1 MADVN
6 SVNASLNNSPVA
18 KELMPDKQNKVGNE
32 KSSQNEAKTA
42 TDKQTLFAVLQFLK
56 KHNLGDTE
64 QILRKE
70 TGFFDEKLENHE
82 QSDSDVTNVL
92 SAYKSEGDPDI
103 YEQTYNSLKSFVES
117 ALDVYRHELAMIL
130 YPAFVHMYLE
140 LVYNGHA
147 QQAVKFMDKFG
158 KEQEMYYKE
167 DIDKLACVTKREHMK
182 GNELMDNFRSSHFTV
197 RMSRDTYAFLKRHLQ
212 DKKETV
218 LLNIIQE
225 HLYLDVYEGVPR
237 NKQQI
242 DATAGAMVG
251 EATRQANKG
260 KVYYG
265 LLKEPDLQIPIEEE
279 EEGGDGEGTDK
290 PKKKK
295 PKKDPLLSK
304 KSKNDPNAPPSNRV
318 PLLEL
323 KDADKLDRISILRE
337 AAKRVKLGP
346 ACLPSICFYTLL
358 NSQHGATC
366 AQISEDSSLLS
377 VGFAES
383 MVKVWSLVPAKL
395 KGMKPA
401 SELVQIDKEADDVLV
416 RMMDDKNAT
425 DSRLLLG
432 HSGPVYSTSFSPDR
446 NFLLTCSEDATI
458 RLWSLQTWTNLVCY
472 KGHMFPVW
480 DVTFSPHGYYFASC
494 GHDRTARIWAT
505 EYHQPLRIFSGH
517 VSDVDCIEFHPNSHY
532 VATGSSDRSVRLW
545 DVANGA
551 CVRFMTG
558 HKGSI
563 HCLAFSNDGRFLATA
578 GSDHSILVWDIAHG
592 HLLAE
597 LKGHSDTIYTMRFSR
612 DGNILATGGLDCSV
626 KLWDVNRLFAEIDL
640 EDLNISHTPAV
651 RNNSENLLLGMYPT
665 KATTV
670 LDLHFTRRNLLLAS
684 GMFNG

>member
-1 MADVN
+1 MADGNPVN
-6 SVNASLNNSPVA
+6 INVESSPTTKEIMPEKLSTENN
-18 KELMPDKQNKVGNE
+18 EN
-32 KSSQNEAKTA
+32 SSQNDAKTA
-42 TDKQTLFAVLQFLK
+42 TDKQTLLAVLQFLK
-56 KHNLGDTE
+56 KHNLADTE

-70 TGFFDEKLENHE
+70 TGFFEEKLENHE

-103 YEQTYNSLKSFVES
+103 YEQTYNNLKSFVEN

-147 QQAVKFMDKFG
+147 KQAVKFMDKFG
-158 KEQEMYYKE
+158 KEQEMYYSD

-218 LLNIIQE
+218 LHNIIQE

-242 DATAGAMVG
+242 DATSGAMVG
-251 EATRQANKG
+251 EATRQANKC

-304 KSKNDPNAPPSNRV
+304 KSKNDPNAPPNSRV

-323 KDADKLDRISILRE
+323 KDADKLDKISMLRE
-337 AAKRVKLGP
+337 ATKRVKLGP
-346 ACLPSICFYTLL
+346 NCLPSICFYTLL
-358 NSQHGATC
+358 NAHQGATC
-366 AQISEDSSLLS
+366 AQVSEDSSLLS

-383 MVKVWSLVPAKL
+383 MIKVWSLVPAKL
-395 KGMKPA
+395 KGMKSA
-401 SELVQIDKEADDVLV
+401 SELAHIDKEADDVLV

-425 DSRLLLG
+425 ESRLLLG
-432 HSGPVYSTSFSPDR
+432 HNGPVYATSFSPDR
-446 NFLLTCSEDATI
+446 NFLLSCSEDASI

-494 GHDRTARIWAT
+494 GHDRTARVWTT

-517 VSDVDCIEFHPNSHY
+517 VSDVDCVEFHPNSHY
-532 VATGSSDRSVRLW
+532 IATGSSDRSVRIW
-545 DVANGA
+545 DIANGA

-558 HKGSI
+558 HKGAI
-563 HCLAFSNDGRFLATA
+563 HSLAFSNDGRFLVSA

-597 LKGHSDTIYTMRFSR
+597 LKGHTDTVYAMRFSR
-612 DGNILATGGLDCSV
+612 DGSILATGGLDCSV
-626 KLWDVNRLFAEIDL
+626 KLWDVNKLFTEIDL

-651 RNNSENLLLGMYPT
+651 RNNSDGLLLGTYPT

-670 LDLHFTRRNLLLAS
+670 LELHFTRRNLLLAS
-684 GMFNG
+684 GMFNS